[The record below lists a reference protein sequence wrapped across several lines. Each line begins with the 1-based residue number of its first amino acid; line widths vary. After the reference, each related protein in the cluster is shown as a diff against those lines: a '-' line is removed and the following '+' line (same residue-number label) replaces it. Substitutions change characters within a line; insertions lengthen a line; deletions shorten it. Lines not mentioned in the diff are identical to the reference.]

1 MTSSDAQLYLSQ
13 EVLDIIKKDDRH
25 KALNSKELKHIHH
38 HYHRD
43 VEGIGYSLVS
53 EIPPYFNTKGDLN
66 QALIDKYKQPIANYI
81 LYVKL
86 LVVLV
91 DMLMDSWES
100 KKLGK
105 YEYKLFSDAQLINA
119 IDSSGVRFTIPM
131 TFNLADMVRGQHGE
145 YKTYGHAYIF
155 VTGLWLT
162 SFNVSL
168 EYWEN
173 LNLDEVMNR
182 QINISIEQ
190 TVMTG
195 VSSSGESET
204 KNVEGS
210 LKTLP
215 TKAMQEMAKLVDI
228 HTENVVNKYEKKIMG
243 A

>member
-25 KALNSKELKHIHH
+25 KALDSKELKHIHY
-38 HYHRD
+38 HYHRS
-43 VEGIGYSLVS
+43 VEAIGDSLVS
-53 EIPPYFNTKGDLN
+53 EIPPYFNTKSDLN

-86 LVVLV
+86 LAVLT
-91 DMLMDSWES
+91 DMLMDSYES
-100 KKLGK
+100 KKLGT
-105 YEYKLFSDAQLINA
+105 YEYKLFSDAQLMSA
-119 IDSSGVRFTIPM
+119 IDSAGVRFTIPM
-131 TFNLADMVRGQHGE
+131 TFNLADMVHGQYGE
-145 YKTYGHAYIF
+145 YKTYGHAYVF

-162 SFNVSL
+162 SQQTSL
-168 EYWEN
+168 NYWEN

-182 QINISIEQ
+182 QINIYMEQ
-190 TVMTG
+190 TVMAG

-204 KNVEGS
+204 YTVDGS

-215 TKAMQEMAKLVDI
+215 TKSMQEIAKLADT
-228 HTENVVNKYEKKIMG
+228 HTQNVVNKYEKKIMG